1 MRDDIK
7 IYLGIGHVIINICV
21 NFSNDSKN
29 RGKHI

>member
-7 IYLGIGHVIINICV
+7 TYLGVGYVIVNICF

-29 RGKHI
+29 RRKHI